1 MEMIDHGHPHFHIH
15 EVEMMDHVKRS
26 IAASYTS
33 LLSRLD
39 SHIEDNRVHVSVDEK
54 DTWNNKADKTQI
66 KDLEMRLMEK
76 ADYCDVIELKE
87 ILAKLKANS
96 NNTSNSDSSDN
107 DDYITESELERALS
121 ELRELINNIHVEN
134 PDLTGYATEEWV
146 TTKLGGY
153 ALLSKFN
160 DYYTKDQIN
169 NMLSNIQPQQP
180 DLSGYIKNTDVL
192 FTFNNRNIK
201 KGDSI
206 TVSTDPTQPTV
217 TGLTA
222 DDITFVQ
229 NANVPTSGDSS
240 YKIGELQITGK
251 SPISI
256 YGKDAVGQG
265 GGTGT
270 NGGHYEIAFKAFN
283 KDVTEQQIKTN
294 YMPANTLA
302 LSNDWSHS
310 AENSDGSVNIW
321 MVNRWISGTD
331 VPNEWQGPWLIS
343 GPNGDNGIDGD
354 NIEYVYARSTDVT
367 LDQLTS
373 NSLNGNSSAYN
384 DTNDPN
390 HLHGRV
396 PADDDFVPANWH
408 DNPQGVH
415 IDYPYE
421 WMAFR
426 IKTHSEQDP
435 EGTWGQ
441 FVGPTLWSHYG
452 HNGTDGDGIEYIF
465 YAAADEHTYGDSDP
479 SAWPITAEGFQDR
492 EYIAANSGW
501 QDDPIVIENLGQGAK
516 QWVSIRRKYADAEPH
531 QTFGTEPYWHA
542 YSAPTL
548 WSYYAKDG
556 AVSSVISAVQ
566 YQIQV
571 LYSDV
576 IMDYDE
582 LTNSVSGTL
591 KWAIL
596 RTEGASSSYV
606 AISNGSTITSNA
618 TVDGEDIEEV
628 TCAVENGIS
637 TFTGT
642 VGKYV
647 DEACSIIITA
657 YDYNT
662 PIATAVVPVII
673 PGREGQQGEQGPQGA
688 QGPAGPQGPQG
699 AQGVQGVQ
707 GLQGEVL
714 RVRGWVANPTVAYN
728 DGTVSENGVRFIDIV
743 ELNGSYYKC
752 LSAGTSETPG
762 APNNVADPDWALF
775 TAYGNGWFDSLIA
788 NNAYIKNIT
797 TKQLVVTSDASIQ
810 NGEIVE
816 GNQVVAGML
825 NGSIIP
831 TSLQQRNITNNGI
844 RIFAG
849 PIPNNGN
856 VTEAPF
862 TVDNNGHLKATSA
875 TISGTVTATSGTFSN
890 CTIDNTCTIQGIP
903 LTKAIIVNYGDNV
916 TLDSTLPN
924 GSTVNIIAITAGMNS
939 ESEVTV
945 YSTQEL
951 INAYYNDCWN
961 NQNYGTRLIK
971 PGTYTFVKQNNAWYV
986 VMPYAL

>member
-1 MEMIDHGHPHFHIH
+1 MNKLNKTFEINQILTAEELNAITGKVDEIIDGT
-15 EVEMMDHVKRS
+15 S
-26 IAASYTS
+26 S
-33 LLSRLD
+33 LLSEND
-39 SHIEDNRVHVSVDEK
+39 VSYTQVAP
-54 DTWNNKADKTQI
+54 DT
-66 KDLEMRLMEK
+66 
-76 ADYCDVIELKE
+76 
-87 ILAKLKANS
+87 
-96 NNTSNSDSSDN
+96 
-107 DDYITESELERALS
+107 
-121 ELRELINNIHVEN
+121 
-134 PDLTGYATEEWV
+134 
-146 TTKLGGY
+146 
-153 ALLSKFN
+153 
-160 DYYTKDQIN
+160 
-169 NMLSNIQPQQP
+169 
-180 DLSGYIKNTDVL
+180 
-192 FTFNNRNIK
+192 
-201 KGDSI
+201 GD
-206 TVSTDPTQPTV
+206 
-217 TGLTA
+217 G
-222 DDITFVQ
+222 
-229 NANVPTSGDSS
+229 S
-240 YKIGELQITGK
+240 YKIGDLKLGSKTFK
-251 SPISI
+251 L
-256 YGKDAVGQG
+256 YGKDFVGGSG
-265 GGTGT
+265 GGNST
-270 NGGHYEIAFKAFN
+270 NGGYYQIAFKATL
-283 KDVTEQQIKTN
+283 KDVTVSQVGMPTN
-294 YMPANTLA
+294 GQASLDNG
-302 LSNDWSHS
+302 WSFS
-310 AENSDGSVNIW
+310 AENNDGSKAIW
-321 MVNRWISGTD
+321 MINRYVSGAGVYD
-331 VPNEWQGPWLIS
+331 SWQGPWMIS
-343 GPNGDNGIDGD
+343 GADGDNGVDGD
-354 NIEYVYARSTDVT
+354 NIEYIYTRSTDSE
-367 LDQLTS
+367 LGQLTS

-408 DNPQGVH
+408 DNPQGVNVDH
-415 IDYPYE
+415 PYE

-426 IKTHSEQDP
+426 VKTHSEQDP

-465 YAAADEHTYGDSDP
+465 YAAADGHTYGDSDP
-479 SAWPITAEGFQDR
+479 SAWSITTEGFQDR

-516 QWVSIRRKYADAEPH
+516 QWVSIRRKYADEEPH

-576 IMDYDE
+576 TMDYDE
-582 LTNSVSGTL
+582 QTNSVSGTL

-618 TVDGEDIEEV
+618 TVNGEDIEEV

-647 DEACSIIITA
+647 NEACSVIITA

-662 PIATAVVPVII
+662 PIATAVVPVSI
-673 PGREGQQGEQGPQGA
+673 PGREGQQGEQGPQGT
-688 QGPAGPQGPQG
+688 QGPTGPQGPQG

-714 RVRGWVANPTVAYN
+714 RVRGWIANPTVAYN

-752 LSAGTSETPG
+752 LSAGTIETPG
-762 APNNVADPDWALF
+762 EPVNVADPDWTLF
-775 TAYGNGWFDSLIA
+775 NAYGNGWFDSLIA

-831 TSLQQRNITNNGI
+831 TSMGNVTNNNGI

-849 PIPNNGN
+849 PIPANGN
-856 VTEAPF
+856 VASAPF
-862 TVDNNGHLKATSA
+862 TVDNNGKVRAGGGYIIFNSDGSGQLANGNISWDA
-875 TISGTVTATSGTFSN
+875 NGNLTINGTFRVGAKYIEYIYDNSVTASVSFSETQVGLQANITITNTNNFDVYCNVQWYADGTNAAWSASGVTDIVRVAANSSR
-890 CTIDNTCTIQGIP
+890 TIEDGIAAQDIQG
-903 LTKAIIVNYGDNV
+903 YS
-916 TLDSTLPN
+916 STTHPSIDTDHAGADL
-924 GSTVNIIAITAGMNS
+924 VNIYHYIDRNS
-939 ESEVTV
+939 
-945 YSTQEL
+945 
-951 INAYYNDCWN
+951 
-961 NQNYGTRLIK
+961 
-971 PGTYTFVKQNNAWYV
+971 
-986 VMPYAL
+986 